1 VGKQHW
7 ATLDRGGKYIPLEP
21 AFTIKEVKIHATEP
35 QPPALHACA
44 HHGVLPSPQVKIHPT
59 EPEWMMAS
67 HLTEGCKGAE
77 RKECNMEV
85 YLTQGA
91 LLHHTCNARRR
102 CCSLGPSPL
111 QPYSARHVA
120 IPQLSLR
127 RVAIPQLSP
136 RHVAIPQLSPRHVAA
151 RGPATA
157 HAHRVLGTAPAHRPG
172 LCLLGGGLL
181 LGRPLATA
189 PFRTGAHHGARRVE
203 QTSARPGG

>member
-21 AFTIKEVKIHATEP
+21 AFTIKEVKTHATEP
-35 QPPALHACA
+35 PPPALHACA

-102 CCSLGPSPL
+102 CCSFGPSPM
-111 QPYSARHVA
+111 QPFSA
-120 IPQLSLR
+120 
-127 RVAIPQLSP
+127 
-136 RHVAIPQLSPRHVAA
+136 RHVAA

-189 PFRTGAHHGARRVE
+189 PCRTGAHHGARRVE

>member
-21 AFTIKEVKIHATEP
+21 AFTIKEVKTHATEP
-35 QPPALHACA
+35 PPPALHACA

-85 YLTQGA
+85 YLTQGT
-91 LLHHTCNARRR
+91 LMHHACTRAAAAARWGHHRSSPIRR
-102 CCSLGPSPL
+102 ATWHRPRGERPVRRATWHRPF
-111 QPYSARHVA
+111 SA
-120 IPQLSLR
+120 
-127 RVAIPQLSP
+127 
-136 RHVAIPQLSPRHVAA
+136 RHVAA

>member
-1 VGKQHW
+1 
-7 ATLDRGGKYIPLEP
+7 
-21 AFTIKEVKIHATEP
+21 
-35 QPPALHACA
+35 
-44 HHGVLPSPQVKIHPT
+44 
-59 EPEWMMAS
+59 MMAS

-85 YLTQGA
+85 YLTQGT

-111 QPYSARHVA
+111 QPYAA
-120 IPQLSLR
+120 
-127 RVAIPQLSP
+127 
-136 RHVAIPQLSPRHVAA
+136 RHVAA

-189 PFRTGAHHGARRVE
+189 PYRTGAHHGARRVE

>member
-21 AFTIKEVKIHATEP
+21 AFTIKE
-35 QPPALHACA
+35 
-44 HHGVLPSPQVKIHPT
+44 VKIHPT

-120 IPQLSLR
+120 IPQLS
-127 RVAIPQLSP
+127 
-136 RHVAIPQLSPRHVAA
+136 PRHVAA

-181 LGRPLATA
+181 LGRPLTTA